1 MHLKGVDKVSIKK
14 GLEDLLMPIWHI
26 SIIQAQPKRG
36 TGRGKPL
43 QFSAGT
49 ILASLSRSAPN
60 IALNS
65 VIKVKIKLCLI
76 HKIPHKRSFP
86 SVRHSTNKHARRS

>member
-1 MHLKGVDKVSIKK
+1 MHLKSIDNVSIKK
-14 GLEDLLMPIWHI
+14 RLEDMLMPIWRI

-36 TGRGKPL
+36 TGMEKPL

-49 ILASLSRSAPN
+49 ILATLPRSAPN

-65 VIKVKIKLCLI
+65 VIKVKIKLYLI

-86 SVRHSTNKHARRS
+86 SARHLTNKHARRS